1 MFRRNVPWPEIKLEP
16 PFSAGVRPARSENSS
31 GRRLLEDGIGV
42 GHGEGDGQFRIR
54 DTTGLLINTRISG
67 LVQSVGDQ
75 APGTASGISEPRARS
90 GATRHFVHASERK
103 EISIEELLATE
114 ATRWDRRIASD
125 LAAELETQLAEK
137 LETIP
142 EIRRLLAVKG
152 YRELRARLERDIGN
166 ATGSD
171 AIRAMALA
179 MRAFAH
185 ERPGLSAATF
195 RNPTTDSPEWRREG
209 ELLAAI
215 AVRVF
220 ESAGLNRQQ
229 AINALQI
236 LRALVRGLYFT
247 K

>member
-1 MFRRNVPWPEIKLEP
+1 M
-16 PFSAGVRPARSENSS
+16 ASS
-31 GRRLLEDGIGV
+31 
-42 GHGEGDGQFRIR
+42 
-54 DTTGLLINTRISG
+54 ISG
-67 LVQSVGDQ
+67 ILRVSSLTHALAACSKVSAVRRQGPHQGSPSPGRAQVQR
-75 APGTASGISEPRARS
+75 GTASML
-90 GATRHFVHASERK
+90 ASEK
-103 EISIEELLATE
+103 KFSIEELLATE

-179 MRAFAH
+179 VRAFAH
-185 ERPGLSAATF
+185 EPPGLSAATF
-195 RNPTTDSPEWRREG
+195 RNSMTDSPEWRREG

-220 ESAGLNRQQ
+220 VSDGLNREQ
-229 AINALQI
+229 AITALQI
-236 LRALVRGLYFT
+236 LRALVRGVVLHEMTASCLDTEDYDQIYAVAVYVFT
-247 K
+247 RGLDALRSAAQPA

>member
-1 MFRRNVPWPEIKLEP
+1 MLANEKKF
-16 PFSAGVRPARSENSS
+16 
-31 GRRLLEDGIGV
+31 
-42 GHGEGDGQFRIR
+42 
-54 DTTGLLINTRISG
+54 
-67 LVQSVGDQ
+67 
-75 APGTASGISEPRARS
+75 
-90 GATRHFVHASERK
+90 
-103 EISIEELLATE
+103 SIEELLATE

-125 LAAELETQLAEK
+125 LGAELETQLAEK

-152 YRELRARLERDIGN
+152 YRELRARLDRDIGS

-179 MRAFAH
+179 LRAFAH

-209 ELLAAI
+209 ELLTAI

-220 ESAGLNRQQ
+220 ESAGLDREQ

-236 LRALVRGLYFT
+236 LRALVRGFVLHEMTASFLDTVDYDQIYAVAVDVFIRGLDALRSSAQPA
-247 K
+247 